1 MVFSS
6 FKNQTTYSY
15 VNYMYNMYTLF
26 YYKTLATKLCTFL
39 YISVVHV
46 TLTSVPQTTGN
57 HNIVQSVAQNILNS

>member
-6 FKNQTTYSY
+6 FKNQITYSY

-39 YISVVHV
+39 LYM
-46 TLTSVPQTTGN
+46 
-57 HNIVQSVAQNILNS
+57 